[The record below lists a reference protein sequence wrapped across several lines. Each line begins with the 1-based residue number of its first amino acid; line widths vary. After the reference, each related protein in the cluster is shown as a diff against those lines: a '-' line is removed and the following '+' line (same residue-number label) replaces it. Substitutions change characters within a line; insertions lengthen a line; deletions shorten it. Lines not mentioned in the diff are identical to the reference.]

1 LVRVVAKQ
9 AGEPGCGIKNEGCRH
24 PVMTFLL
31 NRPIVFFLVTFAL
44 LWIAGLFGAY
54 LRKFRSEP
62 QKVDEGNF
70 NLILGATLT
79 LLGLIIG
86 FSFSMAVS
94 RYDQRKNYEEEEANA
109 IGTEYVRVD
118 ILPTADAAKV
128 RVLLRDY
135 LDQRII
141 YYTSRDVELLRQTR
155 AKTSQ
160 LQSNLWSAV
169 IGPVNA
175 QPSLISMLV
184 LSGMNDVL
192 NSEGY
197 TEAAWRNR
205 VPVAAWVLMIS
216 IAAFCNLLL
225 GHHSHGKASTLLLV
239 LPFALSISFFLIAE
253 IDSPRSGTIRVH
265 ARNLEG
271 LAESLRPH

>member
-1 LVRVVAKQ
+1 
-9 AGEPGCGIKNEGCRH
+9 
-24 PVMTFLL
+24 MTFLL
-31 NRPIVFFLVTFAL
+31 NRPIFFFLFTLAL
-44 LWIAGLFGAY
+44 LWIAGALGAY
-54 LRKFRSEP
+54 VRKFGP
-62 QKVDEGNF
+62 DPKTLDEGDF
-70 NLILGATLT
+70 NLIMGATLT

-86 FSFSMAVS
+86 FTFSMAVS

-109 IGTEYVRVD
+109 IGTEYLRVE

-128 RVLLRDY
+128 RALLRDY

-141 YYTSRDVELLRQTR
+141 YYTRRDDELLRKTR
-155 AKTSQ
+155 AKTSE

-169 IGPVNA
+169 VGPVNA

-205 VPVAAWVLMIS
+205 VPVAAWALMIF
-216 IAAFCNLLL
+216 IATFSNLLL
-225 GHHSHGKASTLLLV
+225 GHHSHGKASVLLLT
-239 LPFALSISFFLIAE
+239 LPFVLSISLFLIAE

-265 ARNLEG
+265 ARNLER
-271 LAESLRPH
+271 LAASLGPQ

>member
-1 LVRVVAKQ
+1 
-9 AGEPGCGIKNEGCRH
+9 
-24 PVMTFLL
+24 MTFLL
-31 NRPIVFFLVTFAL
+31 NRPVLFFLFTLAL
-44 LWIAGLFGAY
+44 LWLAGLLGAY
-54 LRKFRSEP
+54 VRRFRSNP
-62 QKVDEGNF
+62 KSLDEGDF

-79 LLGLIIG
+79 LLGLFIG
-86 FSFSMAVS
+86 FTFAMAVS

-109 IGTEYVRVD
+109 IGTEYLRVD

-128 RVLLRDY
+128 RALLRDY

-141 YYTSRDVELLRQTR
+141 YYTRNDAELLRESMV
-155 AKTSQ
+155 KSSQ

-169 IGPVNA
+169 VGPVNA

-216 IAAFCNLLL
+216 IATFSNLLL
-225 GHHSHGKASTLLLV
+225 GHHSHGKASVLLSV
-239 LPFALSISFFLIAE
+239 LPLVLSISFFLIAE

-265 ARNLEG
+265 AINLER
-271 LAESLRPH
+271 LAASLRPQ